1 MKVGKVPL
9 RLIDS
14 SVWITYL
21 RPGPD
26 PRIVKEVRG
35 ALAAGEA
42 AVAAPILVEV
52 LSGIRD
58 PREYNIREADFRVL
72 PHLEVDGEAG
82 YIAAKIGKGLAQAG
96 KTAKTVDLLLA
107 GATIHAGAELWSLPD
122 DHYRD
127 IQSLLKRGEVKV
139 TDAFR
144 VHWLPNP

>member
-1 MKVGKVPL
+1 MPL

-21 RPGPD
+21 RPGPH

-35 ALAAGEA
+35 ALATGEA
-42 AVAAPILVEV
+42 AVATPILVEV

-58 PREYNIREADFRVL
+58 PHEYSIREADFRAL
-72 PHLEVDGEAG
+72 PQVEVDGEAG
-82 YIAAKIGKGLAQAG
+82 YLAARIGKELAEVG
-96 KTAKTVDLLLA
+96 KPGKTVDLLLA
-107 GATIHAGAELWSLPD
+107 GAAIRAGAELWSLPD

-139 TDAFR
+139 AGAFR
-144 VHWLPNP
+144 IRWLP